1 MNRFLIDTASNLGNR
16 KFTWLWVLL
25 TWLTFNTCLILF
37 QPNHGEPYSS
47 LFSKTAFLFNW
58 ALALMVSFAFLLK
71 YKRSD
76 NQSFSTTFKIV
87 AVVLAWTLRI
97 LLSRMG
103 GNYDL
108 ESFEIVGDHILNGD
122 NFYQETSR
130 YNYGPIWAYLCA
142 GMKYLSSI
150 GGGYNPLVFHSYMAS
165 LLFAFELLLLN
176 TLRKFGYNQLSLLI
190 GLFNPVSIILIGHHS
205 QFDVMALALGFI
217 SLLHLQKGQTLL
229 ACLFLGLSLT
239 TKHILAFLPLIFLFR
254 KEISVKAKVMY
265 LILPSLIFAF
275 SFLPF
280 LDAWANI
287 KSNVIGYQLNHGQTL
302 IYKLGEILFPHFITD
317 FEVLK
322 YIPFGNAYKPLWLAI
337 IIGFGYWSRNR
348 NFLESALIYLLT
360 ILAFSPAI
368 SEQYFIIAMP
378 VVLYCLRHWSAW
390 LYILM
395 SSYYLQFVS
404 QHNTSKYFNFSH
416 LGLNLDNHWTAIGF
430 AQIQIIMLF
439 TLFDLIKKS
448 KAPVQ

>member
-25 TWLTFNTCLILF
+25 TWLTFNTCLIIF
-37 QPNHGEPYSS
+37 QPSHGEPYSS
-47 LFSKTAFLFNW
+47 LFSKTAFLLNW

-76 NQSFSTTFKIV
+76 NQSFSTTFKII
-87 AVVLAWTLRI
+87 AVVLAWILRI

-229 ACLFLGLSLT
+229 ACL
-239 TKHILAFLPLIFLFR
+239 
-254 KEISVKAKVMY
+254 
-265 LILPSLIFAF
+265 
-275 SFLPF
+275 
-280 LDAWANI
+280 
-287 KSNVIGYQLNHGQTL
+287 
-302 IYKLGEILFPHFITD
+302 
-317 FEVLK
+317 
-322 YIPFGNAYKPLWLAI
+322 
-337 IIGFGYWSRNR
+337 
-348 NFLESALIYLLT
+348 
-360 ILAFSPAI
+360 
-368 SEQYFIIAMP
+368 
-378 VVLYCLRHWSAW
+378 
-390 LYILM
+390 
-395 SSYYLQFVS
+395 
-404 QHNTSKYFNFSH
+404 
-416 LGLNLDNHWTAIGF
+416 
-430 AQIQIIMLF
+430 
-439 TLFDLIKKS
+439 
-448 KAPVQ
+448 